1 MEANVSHRGVKRK
14 KMQKSATARKLTHG
28 ETVAERLAHD
38 ERLMATIDRA
48 QEDFDNK
55 RVLTLEQFAKAL
67 KSSNK
72 ESRGRVVVAR

>member
-1 MEANVSHRGVKRK
+1 
-14 KMQKSATARKLTHG
+14 
-28 ETVAERLAHD
+28 
-38 ERLMATIDRA
+38 MATIDRA

-72 ESRGRVVVAR
+72 ESRGRVVVA